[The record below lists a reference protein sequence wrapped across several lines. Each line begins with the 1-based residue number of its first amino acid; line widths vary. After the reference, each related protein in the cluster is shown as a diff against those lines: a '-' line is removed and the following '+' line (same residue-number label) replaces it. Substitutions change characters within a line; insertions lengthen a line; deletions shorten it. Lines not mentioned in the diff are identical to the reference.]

1 MRLLRGL
8 GVFGKNIFIIG
19 GFVFLC
25 FGSVYIGSYLGKLVN
40 HVNESKTF
48 GELIIEKKE
57 IKNHE

>member
-1 MRLLRGL
+1 MSLLRGL

-25 FGSVYIGSYLGKLVN
+25 FGSVYIGSYVGKLVN
-40 HVNESKTF
+40 HVNESKIF
-48 GELIIEKKE
+48 RELMIEKKE